1 MTEPI
6 KVLIVEDNPLIQAA
20 YKKALSTVREIEVV
34 ATASNGKEGIELL
47 HSTNPD
53 VIICDLNMPVM
64 DGFEF
69 TKIVMEENPKPIL
82 IISDLVQKE
91 DEVNIFKVL
100 QLGAVE
106 VLPKPK
112 IGGDISLLAE
122 ELGRKIKILSGVI
135 VFKKRKSG
143 NISTSSNPETFSI
156 NQKFKLLVIGAS
168 TGGPQ
173 AYLEIL
179 KDIPSGFPLPIV
191 CVQHIST
198 GFAESL
204 VDWLKQIAKLKVEI
218 VKEKISLE
226 KGKIYFPLDDH
237 HLVVDSETISPNHD
251 ASSKGHR
258 PSVDVLFK
266 SASKSFNNQVLAV
279 LLTGMGDDGAQGLKD
294 IKDRGGYTIAQDESS
309 SVVYGMPRVAYEMG
323 ATKEVLPLNRIASRI
338 LELCHV

>member
-1 MTEPI
+1 MTETI

-20 YKKALSTVREIEVV
+20 YKKALSSVGGIEVV
-34 ATASNGKEGIELL
+34 ATASNGKEGIQFV
-47 HSTNPD
+47 HSANPD

-91 DEVNIFKVL
+91 DEMNIFKVL

-112 IGGDISLLAE
+112 VGGDISLLAE
-122 ELGRKIKILSGVI
+122 ELGRRVKILSGVV
-135 VFKKRKSG
+135 VFKKRKPDDLIAASR
-143 NISTSSNPETFSI
+143 PAAFDL

-179 KDIPSGFPLPIV
+179 KDIPAGFPLPIV
-191 CVQHIST
+191 CIQHIST
-198 GFAESL
+198 GFSESL
-204 VDWLKQIAKLKVEI
+204 VDWLKQISKLKVEI
-218 VKEKISLE
+218 VKETISLE

-237 HLVVDSETISPNHD
+237 HLVIDSDHLYVNQDPTI
-251 ASSKGHR
+251 KGHR

-266 SASKSFNNQVLAV
+266 SASKSFQNQVLGV
-279 LLTGMGDDGAQGLKD
+279 LLTGMGDDGAQGLKE
-294 IKDRGGYTIAQDESS
+294 IKDHGGYTIAQDESS
-309 SVVYGMPRVAYEMG
+309 SVVYGMPRVASEIG
-323 ATKEVLPLNRIASRI
+323 ATKEILPLNQITRRI